1 MQSHYVSM
9 AIASIV
15 FIFVIILY
23 TRQCDKIISPPV
35 QPINSAP
42 LVGTARTWQE
52 MSPDEKIDYLVTRY
66 LNNDYQTSENKKTL
80 ENNKYISTLPQNSDC
95 KDDYDDCPSWAAN
108 GECDINPEYMLYNCK
123 SSCKSCALTP
133 QQMANVTSI
142 MNNRN
147 PPSCVYHGK
156 PYPGPFTYYYNML
169 EYKG

>member
-1 MQSHYVSM
+1 MLHIVGL

-15 FIFVIILY
+15 FILIIVLY
-23 TRQCDKIISPPV
+23 TRTCEIPP
-35 QPINSAP
+35 QPAPVAVAEPFP

-66 LNNDYQTSENKKTL
+66 LNNDHLAEANPKILQQNQFIAS
-80 ENNKYISTLPQNSDC
+80 LPQDGNC
-95 KDDYDDCPSWAAN
+95 KDDYDGCKSWAAN

-133 QQMANVTSI
+133 QQTEKVTAILNS
-142 MNNRN
+142 RS
-147 PPSCVYHGK
+147 PPGCSYHGA
-156 PYPGPFTYYYNML
+156 PYPGPFNYYYNML